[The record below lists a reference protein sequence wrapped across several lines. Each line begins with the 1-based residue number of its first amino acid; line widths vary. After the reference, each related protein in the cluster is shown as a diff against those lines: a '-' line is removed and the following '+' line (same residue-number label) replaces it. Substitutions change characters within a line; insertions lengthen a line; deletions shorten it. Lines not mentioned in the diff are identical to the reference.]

1 VKKLKILT
9 VCGLG
14 QGSSLILRMNV
25 ESVLKEL
32 KLDADV
38 DNSDVSSAVFEKPDV
53 IITNKEL
60 AENLK
65 GSSIPVLIVKNYF
78 DKEEIKQVLQ
88 KFFEN

>member
-1 VKKLKILT
+1 MKILT

-25 ESVLKEL
+25 ESVLKEMGVS
-32 KLDADV
+32 ADV
-38 DNSDVSSAVFEKPDV
+38 DNSDVSTALFVKPDV

-65 GSSIPVLIVKNYF
+65 DSTIPVLIVKNYF
-78 DKEEIKQVLQ
+78 DKNEIKTALQ
-88 KFFEN
+88 SFLTK

>member
-1 VKKLKILT
+1 MKILT

-32 KLDADV
+32 GIEADV
-38 DNSDVSSAVFEKPDV
+38 DNSDVSTALFTKPDV
-53 IITNKEL
+53 IMTNKEL

-65 GSSIPVLIVKNYF
+65 EAKIPILIVKNYF
-78 DKEEIKQVLQ
+78 DKDEIKEVLQ
-88 KFFEN
+88 SFFKK

>member
-1 VKKLKILT
+1 MKILT

-25 ESVLKEL
+25 ESVLKEMGIE
-32 KLDADV
+32 AEV
-38 DNSDVSSAVFEKPDV
+38 DNSDVSTALFSKPDV

-65 GSSIPVLIVKNYF
+65 DSAIPVVIVRNYF
-78 DKEEIKQVLQ
+78 DKNEIREALQ
-88 KFFEN
+88 EYLKG

>member
-1 VKKLKILT
+1 MKMLA

-25 ESVLKEL
+25 ESVLKEMGV
-32 KLDADV
+32 KADV
-38 DNSDVSSAVFEKPDV
+38 DNSDVSTALFVKPDV

-65 GSSIPVLIVKNYF
+65 DSTTPILIVKNYF
-78 DKEEIKQVLQ
+78 DKNEIKEALQ
-88 KFFEN
+88 SFLTK

>member
-1 VKKLKILT
+1 MKILT

-25 ESVLKEL
+25 ESVLKEMGVN
-32 KLDADV
+32 ADV
-38 DNSDVSSAVFEKPDV
+38 DNSDVSTALFTKPDV

-65 GSSIPVLIVKNYF
+65 DSTIPVVIVKNYF
-78 DKEEIKQVLQ
+78 DKGEIKEALQ
-88 KFFEN
+88 EYLKK

>member
-1 VKKLKILT
+1 MKILT

-25 ESVLKEL
+25 ESVLKEMGI
-32 KLDADV
+32 AAEV
-38 DNSDVSSAVFEKPDV
+38 DNSDVSTAVFSKPDL

-65 GSSIPVLIVKNYF
+65 DSSIPVVIVKNYF
-78 DKEEIKQVLQ
+78 EIGRASCRERV
-88 KFFEN
+88 

>member
-1 VKKLKILT
+1 MMKILT

-32 KLDADV
+32 GIEADV
-38 DNSDVSSAVFEKPDV
+38 DNSDVSTALFTKPDV
-53 IITNKEL
+53 IMTNKEL

-65 GSSIPVLIVKNYF
+65 EAKIPILIVKNYF
-78 DKEEIKQVLQ
+78 DKDEIKEVLQ
-88 KFFEN
+88 SFFKK

>member
-1 VKKLKILT
+1 MKILT

-25 ESVLKEL
+25 ESVLKEMGIE
-32 KLDADV
+32 AEV
-38 DNSDVSSAVFEKPDV
+38 DNSDVSTALFSKPDV

-65 GSSIPVLIVKNYF
+65 DSAIPVVIVRNYF
-78 DKEEIKQVLQ
+78 DKNEIREALQ
-88 KFFEN
+88 EFLKG

>member
-1 VKKLKILT
+1 MKILT

-25 ESVLKEL
+25 ESVLKEMSIE
-32 KLDADV
+32 AEV
-38 DNSDVSSAVFEKPDV
+38 DNSDVSTALFSKPDV

-65 GSSIPVLIVKNYF
+65 DSAIPVVIVRNYF
-78 DKEEIKQVLQ
+78 DKNEIREALQ
-88 KFFEN
+88 EYLKG

>member
-1 VKKLKILT
+1 MKILT

-25 ESVLKEL
+25 ESVLKEMGI
-32 KLDADV
+32 KADV
-38 DNSDVSSAVFEKPDV
+38 DNSDVSTALFSKPDV

-65 GSSIPVLIVKNYF
+65 DSTVPVVIVKNYF
-78 DKEEIKQVLQ
+78 DKNEIREALQ
-88 KFFEN
+88 EFLK